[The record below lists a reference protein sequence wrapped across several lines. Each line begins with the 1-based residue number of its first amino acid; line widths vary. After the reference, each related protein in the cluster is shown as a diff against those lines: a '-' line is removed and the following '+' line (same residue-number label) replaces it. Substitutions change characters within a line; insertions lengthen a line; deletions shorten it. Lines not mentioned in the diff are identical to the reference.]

1 MPCKTP
7 HQSTTSVIIVSVT
20 LTFPVCSCMMK
31 LKRCWI
37 NHHNL
42 SRWTPRSLDTSVSFL
57 NTSHPPIR
65 HRETRFSEH
74 GGRGS
79 QAAAGGEEASAYRN
93 TETSPWTSGEQFT
106 KKHLQTVNQVNRS
119 ASHGPNVHT
128 DLRVHKERSESNA
141 VYTLRAPDA
150 LLHWC
155 LYISTPSQYFKRSR
169 KHYKEFSDCF
179 GFSVNDLTMNSGLP
193 ELKERAKHW
202 LHLYYLFFCFV
213 RVCVW
218 IFFMTSRQSEFSV
231 LGKKH
236 YLWYWTLSVTHLSL
250 EICHP
255 RTVSEMLS

>member
-57 NTSHPPIR
+57 NTSHLPSSHPAQR
-65 HRETRFSEH
+65 DTLQRTWRTRKS
-74 GGRGS
+74 GCGWRRGS
-79 QAAAGGEEASAYRN
+79 KRL
-93 TETSPWTSGEQFT
+93 PLDSGEQFT

-202 LHLYYLFFCFV
+202 LHLYYLFFSFV